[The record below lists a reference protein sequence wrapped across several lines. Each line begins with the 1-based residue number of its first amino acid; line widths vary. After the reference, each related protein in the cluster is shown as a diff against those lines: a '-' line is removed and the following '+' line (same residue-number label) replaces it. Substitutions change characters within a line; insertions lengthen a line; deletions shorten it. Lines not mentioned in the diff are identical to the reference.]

1 MDIISAYREIGSYRG
16 AAEMCGTTHKAVRL
30 TVEQA
35 QPGEMDQAKPTDRPR
50 NYYGRSHRRQG
61 RLVVREDF
69 GETVLPAA
77 QAAGYAGSP
86 RNFRRVVAEQKRLWR
101 RAFQMR
107 LKQS

>member
-35 QPGEMDQAKPTDRPR
+35 QPGEMDQAKPADRPR

-69 GETVLPAA
+69 GETVLPC
-77 QAAGYAGSP
+77 QRSCNSP
-86 RNFRRVVAEQKRLWR
+86 GVTGCWSRNYPPWLVT
-101 RAFQMR
+101 
-107 LKQS
+107 